1 MTLESRKGNQVNCI
15 AAEGI
20 SETVCCPQ
28 FFVSGSTCR
37 AIKIVV
43 NVTCSPTVLVV
54 SKIVG
59 YVYHL
64 YPCFS
69 WRLFAFKVWFGL
81 HIQWF
86 QAEDDSHL
94 CDICHRRRGDIII
107 FPFSE
112 RAQHCWRRQG
122 KHHVWLW
129 KWTID
134 SSSFIQVF
142 ILLLLKAKR

>member
-15 AAEGI
+15 AVEGI

-59 YVYHL
+59 YVYPL
-64 YPCFS
+64 IS
-69 WRLFAFKVWFGL
+69 LF
-81 HIQWF
+81 
-86 QAEDDSHL
+86 
-94 CDICHRRRGDIII
+94 
-107 FPFSE
+107 
-112 RAQHCWRRQG
+112 
-122 KHHVWLW
+122 
-129 KWTID
+129 
-134 SSSFIQVF
+134 
-142 ILLLLKAKR
+142 LLKVVCLQSLIWTTHTVISSRR